1 MHEHHDHHSD
11 HGHDHCHDHGPE
23 APRGPKRPGILLS
36 AFGTSVLQARQ
47 AYDGFEAR
55 VRERYPDV
63 PLAWGFTAHKVRRK
77 LAAQGLPHDCV
88 AVALSRMHD
97 SGVTHL
103 VVQAL
108 HTIPGVEFD
117 WTKNLAAAYEH
128 PRKGFQ
134 QVVMGA
140 PLLNDQEDL
149 KRICAGLSGYIP
161 AQRRPDEA
169 VILVGHGTYH
179 AGQKQYLELQDMMTA
194 RDPLLFLGL
203 LMGRPDIEAMIARLR
218 QAGARTVWLTPFM
231 AVCGHHVC
239 RDMFGEQPGSWR
251 RQLRAAGFTVRE
263 HRVGTIEFPCFQEI
277 WLDHLAAAMGRLRLA
292 DP

>member
-1 MHEHHDHHSD
+1 MHDHDHH
-11 HGHDHCHDHGPE
+11 GHHADHCHDHGPK

-36 AFGTSVLQARQ
+36 AFGTSVIEARQ
-47 AYDGFEAR
+47 AYDRFEAR
-55 VRERYPDV
+55 VRERYPDL

-103 VVQAL
+103 VVQSL

-140 PLLNDQEDL
+140 PLLNDQEDF
-149 KRICAGLSGYIP
+149 KRICACLPGYIP
-161 AQRRPDEA
+161 AQRQPDEA
-169 VILVGHGTYH
+169 VILAGHGTYH
-179 AGQKQYLELQDMMTA
+179 AGQKHYLALQDMMTQ
-194 RDPLLFLGL
+194 RDPLLFMGL
-203 LMGRPDIEAMIARLR
+203 LMGRPDIEAMIAKLQ
-218 QAGARTVWLTPFM
+218 QAGVRTVWLSPFM

-239 RDMFGEQPGSWR
+239 RDMFGEQSGSWR
-251 RQLRAAGFTVRE
+251 KQLLAAGFTVRE
-263 HRVGTIEFPCFQEI
+263 QRVGTIEFPCFQEI
-277 WLDHLAAAMGRLRLA
+277 WLDHLAAAMGELRLA
-292 DP
+292 GA